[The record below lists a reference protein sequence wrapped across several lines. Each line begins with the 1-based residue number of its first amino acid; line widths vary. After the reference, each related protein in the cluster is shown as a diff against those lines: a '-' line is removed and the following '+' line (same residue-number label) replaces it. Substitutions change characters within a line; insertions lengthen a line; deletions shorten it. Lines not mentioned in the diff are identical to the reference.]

1 MGLADQPGM
10 RQQTIRRIWKT
21 PGSALKWLLLLNAL
35 IITGWV
41 YAFYRV
47 AIATQAYP
55 GPYNEPFR
63 EFGIVAYALVLLVT
77 AYTLRRRFVRTL
89 PGRVQNW
96 LWLHVWFGISSALIA
111 CMHEN
116 FQNITRNFSFEQSRF
131 TEGNFGTTALYAL
144 ILLVLTGMI
153 GRALDIWQA
162 RVISRE
168 AASNGVGITRSIEEK
183 LFEMEL
189 AMERLSAGKSATFK
203 QHCEKLLHSRD
214 ELLSPL
220 PVLAAFE
227 MGDFQRVY
235 QILGEHRRLEQ
246 SLQRQKRARLVIR
259 MWRYIHI
266 PLACAAL
273 VVISYHSIAELW
285 KMLILHQ

>member
-1 MGLADQPGM
+1 
-10 RQQTIRRIWKT
+10 
-21 PGSALKWLLLLNAL
+21 
-35 IITGWV
+35 
-41 YAFYRV
+41 
-47 AIATQAYP
+47 
-55 GPYNEPFR
+55 
-63 EFGIVAYALVLLVT
+63 
-77 AYTLRRRFVRTL
+77 
-89 PGRVQNW
+89 
-96 LWLHVWFGISSALIA
+96 
-111 CMHEN
+111 
-116 FQNITRNFSFEQSRF
+116 
-131 TEGNFGTTALYAL
+131 
-144 ILLVLTGMI
+144 
-153 GRALDIWQA
+153 
-162 RVISRE
+162 
-168 AASNGVGITRSIEEK
+168 VGITRSIEEK

>member
-1 MGLADQPGM
+1 M
-10 RQQTIRRIWKT
+10 RQPATRRIWKT
-21 PGSALKWLLLLNAL
+21 PGSSLKWLLLLNAL

-55 GPYNEPFR
+55 GPSNDPFR

-96 LWLHVWFGISSALIA
+96 LWLHVWFGMSTVLIA

-116 FQNITRNFSFEQSRF
+116 FQNITHDFSFEQSRF
-131 TEGNFGTTALYAL
+131 TEANFGTTALYAL

-153 GRALDIWQA
+153 GRVLDIWQA
-162 RVISRE
+162 RLIARE

-183 LFEMEL
+183 LFELEL
-189 AMERLSAGKSATFK
+189 AVERLSAGKSAAFK
-203 QHCEKLLHSRD
+203 QYCEEALHSRGG
-214 ELLSPL
+214 SPPLL

-227 MGDFQRVY
+227 MGDSQQVY
-235 QILGEHRRLEQ
+235 QILGQHRRLEC
-246 SLQRQKRARLVIR
+246 SLQRQKRAQLVIR

-285 KMLILHQ
+285 QMLVLHQ